1 MSNTPDDLSEKKR
14 VFLETHP
21 CSAMTQ
27 SQKNLN
33 KVARDLFVW
42 NLIQNISIPLRLLYK
57 DSWHL
62 ERYSQWV
69 VFQKYVVSFIW
80 GHQIKPHTY
89 INMCLLESRGLRC
102 QKQTKN
108 TFLAH
113 SSLEWISTSSDLAK
127 VCRMNFYWP
136 CRLLRFQWKL
146 IQSQLLFLL

>member
-1 MSNTPDDLSEKKR
+1 MIKTIFRVQIKREQHTRWPERKKAR
-14 VFLETHP
+14 IFRDASLQCYDTISKKSQESRSWSLCLELHSKHFHP
-21 CSAMTQ
+21 AIHE
-27 SQKNLN
+27 
-33 KVARDLFVW
+33 A
-42 NLIQNISIPLRLLYK
+42 LRLLYK

-80 GHQIKPHTY
+80 GHQIKPYTY

-127 VCRMNFYWP
+127 VCRMNFY
-136 CRLLRFQWKL
+136 
-146 IQSQLLFLL
+146 

>member
-1 MSNTPDDLSEKKR
+1 MSNTPDDLSEKKH

-42 NLIQNISIPLRLLYK
+42 NLIQNISIALRLLYK

-108 TFLAH
+108 TFSHIRAWNEYQRHRTWLKSVAWTFIGLVDCCGFNG
-113 SSLEWISTSSDLAK
+113 S
-127 VCRMNFYWP
+127 
-136 CRLLRFQWKL
+136 
-146 IQSQLLFLL
+146 

>member
-1 MSNTPDDLSEKKR
+1 M
-14 VFLETHP
+14 
-21 CSAMTQ
+21 AQ

-33 KVARDLFVW
+33 KIVRDLFVW
-42 NLIQNISIPLRLLYK
+42 NLIQNISIRQFMRRTLRLLYK
-57 DSWHL
+57 DSWRL
-62 ERYSQWV
+62 ERYSQWA

-89 INMCLLESRGLRC
+89 INMCLLENRRLRF

-127 VCRMNFYWP
+127 VCRMNFYWA
-136 CRLLRFQWKL
+136 CRLLRYQWKL
-146 IQSQLLFLL
+146 IKLQLLFLL